1 MFDHKHYVPI
11 LKTKAGE
18 AWALF
23 NLDGKLREQMTP
35 VLEIHKPKK
44 EKDKPAMPLV
54 EHIHAVC
61 ERIKDNWGTAY
72 PFFLD
77 TEWVNSQHGTTSYLS
92 GGLRGRSGGGWRG
105 VCLGLRHKKT
115 PAESDQGADGG

>member
-11 LKTKAGE
+11 MKTKAGE

-23 NLDGKLREQMTP
+23 NLDGKLRQQMTP

-44 EKDKPAMPLV
+44 EKDKPAKPMV
-54 EHIHAVC
+54 EHIHDVC
-61 ERIKDNWGTAY
+61 ELIKVNWGTVY

-77 TEWVNSQHGTTSYLS
+77 TEWVNSQHGTTSALTTAIEACRVR
-92 GGLRGRSGGGWRG
+92 GLKAIPVVR
-105 VCLGLRHKKT
+105 T
-115 PAESDQGADGG
+115 DYDA